1 MPRSASLR
9 RELKEDLDRIVET
22 IIYLVTESRR
32 LSKQEATR
40 NGVTP
45 TQLSVLKLL
54 QEIGDLSLGM
64 LSKEIR
70 AHNSTVTGIV
80 DRMEAAGLVER
91 ARSDADRRVW
101 IIRLTAQGRKVAERA
116 RVSPWDL
123 LRQALAELPAAD
135 QEKLTALLRKVAAN
149 VTNAVEPRRP
159 KENSKGSKESA
170 KENSDGTRR

>member
-1 MPRSASLR
+1 MLR

-32 LSKQEATR
+32 LSKEEATR
-40 NGVTP
+40 IGVTP

-54 QEIGDLSLGM
+54 LEIGDLSLGT
-64 LSKEIR
+64 LSRQIR

-91 ARSDADRRVW
+91 ARSDEDRRVW
-101 IIRLTAQGRKVAERA
+101 IIRLTAAGRKVAERA

-123 LRQALAELPAAD
+123 LRHALAELSASD
-135 QEKLTALLRKVAAN
+135 QEKLTSVLRKVAAN
-149 VTNAVEPRRP
+149 VQ
-159 KENSKGSKESA
+159 SA
-170 KENSDGTRR
+170 ADPQ

>member
-1 MPRSASLR
+1 MEAVLLR

-32 LSKQEATR
+32 LSKEEATR
-40 NGVTP
+40 CGVTP

-54 QEIGDLSLGM
+54 HEIGDLSLGN

-91 ARSDADRRVW
+91 ARSAEDRRVW
-101 IIRLTAQGRKVAERA
+101 IIRLTAAGRRVAERA

-123 LRQALAELPAAD
+123 LRGALAELPQSD
-135 QEKLTALLRKVAAN
+135 QEKLTAILRKVALN
-149 VTNAVEPRRP
+149 VQSAVEPARR
-159 KENSKGSKESA
+159 A
-170 KENSDGTRR
+170 KEIKDGTRR

>member
-1 MPRSASLR
+1 MLR

-32 LSKQEATR
+32 LSKEEASR
-40 NGVTP
+40 HGVTA

-54 QEIGDLSLGM
+54 AEIGDLSLGT
-64 LSKEIR
+64 LSKQIR

-91 ARSDADRRVW
+91 ARSDQDRRVW
-101 IIRLTAQGRKVAERA
+101 IIRLTTAGKKVAERA

-123 LRQALAELPAAD
+123 LRHALEELSPSD
-135 QEKLTALLRKVAAN
+135 QEKLTALMRKVALN
-149 VTNAVEPRRP
+149 VQSAVEPRR
-159 KENSKGSKESA
+159 A
-170 KENSDGTRR
+170 KETSNGTRR

>member
-1 MPRSASLR
+1 MLR

-32 LSKQEATR
+32 LSKEEATR
-40 NGVTP
+40 HGVTP

-54 QEIGDLSLGM
+54 AEIGDLSLGT

-91 ARSDADRRVW
+91 ARSDEDRRVW
-101 IIRLTAQGRKVAERA
+101 IIRLTAAGRKVAERA
-116 RVSPWDL
+116 RVSPWDV
-123 LRQALAELPAAD
+123 LRQALAELSPSD
-135 QEKLTALLRKVAAN
+135 QEKLTSLMRKVALN
-149 VTNAVEPRRP
+149 VQSAVQPRRAP
-159 KENSKGSKESA
+159 KETNH
-170 KENSDGTRR
+170 GTRR

>member
-1 MPRSASLR
+1 MR

-32 LSKQEATR
+32 LSKEEATR

-54 QEIGDLSLGM
+54 QEIGDLSLGS

-91 ARSDADRRVW
+91 ARNDADRRVW
-101 IIRLTAQGRKVAERA
+101 IIRLTAAGRRVAERA

-123 LRQALAELPAAD
+123 LRHALAELPAAD
-135 QEKLTALLRKVAAN
+135 QERLTLILHKVALN
-149 VTNAVEPRRP
+149 VQSAVDPQRPRR
-159 KENSKGSKESA
+159 
-170 KENSDGTRR
+170 

>member
-1 MPRSASLR
+1 MLR

-40 NGVTP
+40 YGVTP
-45 TQLSVLKLL
+45 TQLSVLKMLN
-54 QEIGDLSLGM
+54 EIGDLSLGT

-91 ARSDADRRVW
+91 ARSEEDRRVW
-101 IIRLTAQGRKVAERA
+101 IIRLTAAGRKVAERA
-116 RVSPWDL
+116 KVSPWDL
-123 LRQALAELPAAD
+123 LRDALAELSVAD
-135 QEKLTALLRKVAAN
+135 QEKLTSLMRKVALN
-149 VTNAVEPRRP
+149 VQSAVQPRR
-159 KENSKGSKESA
+159 A
-170 KENSDGTRR
+170 KENANGSRR